1 MQTKNQDTIF
11 TWIFPWNA
19 RCLEYLGDCGEKS
32 EDICLTRIPAALRWP
47 QLSLNRISPGH
58 LINDFNKIATTG
70 YYDRKN
76 CLNCS
81 LSFVIN
87 NAGIRFDIWKT
98 ICAYDKNRCYVGEL
112 WFLKSNLL
120 SHGCF
125 AQTRHY
131 LFGKICQIF
140 HHLSGWW
147 RWLLGSVVP

>member
-1 MQTKNQDTIF
+1 MLGNNTNIQVFVTALLDLCMQSHQCYLHFHHNATINNANQDTIF

-58 LINDFNKIATTG
+58 LINDFNTIATTG

-87 NAGIRFDIWKT
+87 NAGIISGLIYGKQFVPTTKT
-98 ICAYDKNRCYVGEL
+98 DVMSVNYD
-112 WFLKSNLL
+112 F
-120 SHGCF
+120 
-125 AQTRHY
+125 
-131 LFGKICQIF
+131 
-140 HHLSGWW
+140 
-147 RWLLGSVVP
+147 